1 MSETVAVLGAGLA
14 GTEAAYQIAK
24 RGVPV
29 RLYEMKPAK
38 MTPAHHSPGFAE
50 LCCSNSFRSD
60 ALTNAVG
67 LLKEEMRRMDSLI
80 LRAADA
86 TRVPAGSALAV
97 DRALFSEYVTGEI
110 TKTPNIEVVSEEV
123 TKLPAG
129 GVCVVATG
137 PLTTDAL
144 AAEIAALA
152 GGEGLHFFDAVAPI
166 VEFAGIDMEVAYFA
180 SRYGKGE
187 PTDYINCPLT
197 REEYEAF
204 YRELTTART
213 AELKNFEKKI
223 KVFEGCMPVEEM
235 ARRGFETLCY
245 GPMKPVGLPD
255 PRTAREPF
263 AVVQLRRENKEGTM
277 YNLVGFQTHLAFPE
291 QKRVF
296 SMIPG
301 LQNAAFLRYGVMH
314 RNTYLNSPGFLGADY
329 GVLARP
335 GLYFAGQM
343 TGVEGYIESAGS
355 GLVAGINAARRAR
368 GMAPYFFPAT
378 TMLGAMAHYVSH
390 GGLGDFAPMNANF
403 GIVPPLETRVRGGK
417 AVRNEALSARALEA
431 LGEAAALAMD

>member
-97 DRALFSEYVTGEI
+97 DRALFSEYITGEI

-137 PLTTDAL
+137 PLTADAL

-213 AELKNFEKKI
+213 AELKDFEKKI

-255 PRTAREPF
+255 PRTGREPF
-263 AVVQLRRENKEGTM
+263 AV
-277 YNLVGFQTHLAFPE
+277 
-291 QKRVF
+291 
-296 SMIPG
+296 
-301 LQNAAFLRYGVMH
+301 
-314 RNTYLNSPGFLGADY
+314 
-329 GVLARP
+329 
-335 GLYFAGQM
+335 
-343 TGVEGYIESAGS
+343 
-355 GLVAGINAARRAR
+355 
-368 GMAPYFFPAT
+368 
-378 TMLGAMAHYVSH
+378 
-390 GGLGDFAPMNANF
+390 
-403 GIVPPLETRVRGGK
+403 
-417 AVRNEALSARALEA
+417 
-431 LGEAAALAMD
+431 

>member
-97 DRALFSEYVTGEI
+97 DRALFSEYITGEI

-137 PLTTDAL
+137 PLTADAL

-213 AELKNFEKKI
+213 AELKDFEKKI

-255 PRTAREPF
+255 PRTGREPF

-301 LQNAAFLRYGVMH
+301 LQNAAFRRYGVMH
-314 RNTYLNSPGFLGADY
+314 RNTYLNSPGFLGAD
-329 GVLARP
+329 
-335 GLYFAGQM
+335 
-343 TGVEGYIESAGS
+343 
-355 GLVAGINAARRAR
+355 
-368 GMAPYFFPAT
+368 
-378 TMLGAMAHYVSH
+378 
-390 GGLGDFAPMNANF
+390 
-403 GIVPPLETRVRGGK
+403 
-417 AVRNEALSARALEA
+417 
-431 LGEAAALAMD
+431 